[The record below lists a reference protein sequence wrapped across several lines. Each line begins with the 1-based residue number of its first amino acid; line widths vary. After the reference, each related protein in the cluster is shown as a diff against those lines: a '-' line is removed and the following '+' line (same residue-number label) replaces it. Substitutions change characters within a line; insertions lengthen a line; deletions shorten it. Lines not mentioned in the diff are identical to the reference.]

1 MCTFTLFVLLS
12 WFVLSKTDIVSISVA
27 RTKADIDNTT
37 YTVEGQLTSTPGV
50 FEDLYAS
57 ENGYGFTIQDATAGI
72 HVYIEE
78 ANFYNGDISKY
89 DIGRSVT
96 ITGTIDSN
104 TGPLDNKNEGG
115 VLRINP
121 RDLNDIIIGDIVSDD
136 NLIQPRV
143 ITPDEVQNY
152 QGELVQIRNVN
163 IPHLIVDSEYGTD
176 WKAVDC
182 DGRDTSIWVYY
193 LWNDNG
199 NEDLVVGQEYTIT
212 GIAAVFFKL
221 EKSHVTEEEYEIWPR
236 NDNDWK
242 VDEYPIFC
250 DTVSIN
256 VARTKADIDSTI
268 YTIEGQLTSPPG
280 VFEDLY
286 GSENGYGFTIQ
297 DSTAGI
303 HVYIEES
310 FYNGDLSNYVI
321 GRSVIFIHIGRSVKI
336 TGTIDS

>member
-1 MCTFTLFVLLS
+1 M
-12 WFVLSKTDIVSISVA
+12 VSV
-27 RTKADIDNTT
+27 
-37 YTVEGQLTSTPGV
+37 
-50 FEDLYAS
+50 
-57 ENGYGFTIQDATAGI
+57 
-72 HVYIEE
+72 
-78 ANFYNGDISKY
+78 
-89 DIGRSVT
+89 
-96 ITGTIDSN
+96 
-104 TGPLDNKNEGG
+104 
-115 VLRINP
+115 
-121 RDLNDIIIGDIVSDD
+121 ND
-136 NLIQPRV
+136 LIQPRV

-236 NDNDWK
+236 NDNDWI
-242 VDEYPIFC
+242 VDPIFC

-268 YTIEGQLTSPPG
+268 YTVEGQLTSTPG
-280 VFEDLY
+280 AFQDLY
-286 GSENGYGFTIQ
+286 ASENGYGFTIQ

-310 FYNGDLSNYVI
+310 FYKSNYV
-321 GRSVIFIHIGRSVKI
+321 IGRSVKI
-336 TGTIDS
+336 TGTIDSNTGPLDNKNEGGVLRINPRDLNDIIIGDMVSVNDLIQPRVITPDEVQNYQGELVQIRNVNIPHLIVDSEYGTDWKAVDCDGR